1 MGVRRRKKRT
11 FSWSTLL
18 LIITIGITLGIG
30 LRFFDLRLTE
40 IAEEM
45 SKLESKTAANRV
57 IDTALERTLAELS
70 MEAEDFYFANESNP
84 DGISADTIAINR
96 FCTTLSSEITKELEQ
111 LNNEKINVPLGS
123 ISGVELFANW
133 GPDIPFSM
141 EPKGAAEVDYETK
154 MESSGINQMHFQIW
168 IDQRND
174 GCR

>member
-11 FSWSTLL
+11 FHWSTLL
-18 LIITIGITLGIG
+18 LVVTIGITLGIG

-84 DGISADTIAINR
+84 DGISADTIASAPPSAVKSPKNW
-96 FCTTLSSEITKELEQ
+96 
-111 LNNEKINVPLGS
+111 NN
-123 ISGVELFANW
+123 
-133 GPDIPFSM
+133 
-141 EPKGAAEVDYETK
+141 
-154 MESSGINQMHFQIW
+154 
-168 IDQRND
+168 
-174 GCR
+174 